1 MITFDREKIN
11 NLIDDDNLKEIINY
25 VSEEINVHNERLK
38 IITIDEFETN
48 KLTIDKKRQFVIIL
62 NNSNKETITINGTTF
77 EEVLCIDNTDT
88 LIIESKLD
96 DTKTIKFLVF
106 EDTCKNFKHNENLIN
121 KFKRDV
127 CNNIFVIEDNN
138 ILNHDDCDFY
148 KEIISNFIDNNNY
161 CNKIWEPGNNVNC
174 NTFVISQNKLND
186 FFNKSLVNEIMNKT
200 TRIFNNI
207 RAYLKQNYELDI
219 KGDSGFQFRKIF
231 GPTRIHK
238 DGVYDAS
245 NPVTLHVTRIASV
258 VICLNDD
265 YEGGEFCFPIQ
276 DIKVKLKKGQ
286 IIVFPPYW
294 THPHYTMELKN
305 RTYRYT
311 INSWLF
317 ENAEN
322 FVLKN

>member
-11 NLIDDDNLKEIINY
+11 KLIDDNNLKEIINY

-48 KLTIDKKRQFVIIL
+48 KLTIDKNSQFVIIL
-62 NNSNKETITINGTTF
+62 NNSSKETITINGATF

-96 DTKTIKFLVF
+96 DIKTIKFLVF
-106 EDTCKNFKHNENLIN
+106 EDTCKNFKHNQNLIN
-121 KFKRDV
+121 RYKLDV

-161 CNKIWEPGNNVNC
+161 FYKIWEPGNNVNC
-174 NTFVISQNKLND
+174 NTFVISQNNLND
-186 FFNKSLVNEIMNKT
+186 FFNQSLVNEIMNKT

-207 RAYLKQNYELDI
+207 RAYLKENYHLNI

-238 DGVYDAS
+238 DGLYNPS
-245 NPVTLHVTRIASV
+245 NSVTLDETRIASV

-311 INSWLF
+311 INSWLH
-317 ENAEN
+317 EDPKN

>member
-48 KLTIDKKRQFVIIL
+48 KLTIDKNSQFVIIL
-62 NNSNKETITINGTTF
+62 NNSNKETITINGATF

-121 KFKRDV
+121 RFKRDV

-148 KEIISNFIDNNNY
+148 KEIISNFIDNNTY
-161 CNKIWEPGNNVNC
+161 CNKIWEAGNNVNC
-174 NTFVISQNKLND
+174 NTFVISQSRLNE
-186 FFNKSLVNEIMNKT
+186 FLNKSLVNEIMNKT

-207 RAYLKQNYELDI
+207 RAYLKENYDLDI
-219 KGDSGFQFRKIF
+219 KGDSGF
-231 GPTRIHK
+231 
-238 DGVYDAS
+238 
-245 NPVTLHVTRIASV
+245 
-258 VICLNDD
+258 
-265 YEGGEFCFPIQ
+265 
-276 DIKVKLKKGQ
+276 
-286 IIVFPPYW
+286 
-294 THPHYTMELKN
+294 
-305 RTYRYT
+305 
-311 INSWLF
+311 
-317 ENAEN
+317 
-322 FVLKN
+322 